1 MRELMRCAKLA
12 SKSAIK
18 PLWFLIAIA
27 VLFEPDA
34 ALTQAGSTGGNV
46 GKQDKSVSGAQDEG
60 AKPPRAQKTSP
71 KPSRSAPARAETG
84 ASAASGEW
92 KGVST
97 GRCIVDWSWTLQ
109 ISGEGIITGSGTTGR
124 VGRGGAGNGT
134 MRVLGKNYHFAGH
147 FGPSRGS
154 GTWKR
159 EDGCSG
165 KWTGTKS

>member
-12 SKSAIK
+12 SRSAIK

-27 VLFEPDA
+27 VLFEPGA

-46 GKQDKSVSGAQDEG
+46 GKQDKSVSGAQDES
-60 AKPPRAQKTSP
+60 AKRPRAQKTSP

-147 FGPSRGS
+147 FGPSGGS